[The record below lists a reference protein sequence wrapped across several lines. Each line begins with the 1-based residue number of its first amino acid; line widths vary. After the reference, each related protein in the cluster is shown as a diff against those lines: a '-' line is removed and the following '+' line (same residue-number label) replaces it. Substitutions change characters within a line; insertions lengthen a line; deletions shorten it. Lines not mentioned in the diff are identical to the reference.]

1 MSTTTR
7 SRRLFHAAAATFTAM
22 ALVAGCGGSAV
33 TDSNALS
40 ADTAAQ
46 TDTGTTDTGTVE
58 TGTTGTGTTGTTTAD
73 TGTTPGGTAGGT
85 GTTATTAP
93 GTTGGTGGT
102 GATGGTA
109 GTGSKGG
116 KGATGTAGTTATSAV
131 EAMVTNS
138 AIFGGKAPCKPATL
152 SEIPIGNVSTLSGVI
167 GELFAP
173 VTPALNTFVASQN
186 ACGGL
191 NGHKIKFY
199 QADDQ
204 GDPATAATKAQEM
217 ITQKKVLAFTGN
229 IQVLTIDGAAPVYK
243 KYGIPIIGNDISQN
257 TWWTNPLFFP
267 QGSNHLS
274 ISYGYLY
281 GLTKYHG
288 VKDVGNIWC
297 IEVPRNCEQINRAM
311 IEMAPQVG
319 ANFIKQIQVSIT
331 APSYVQQCLEF
342 RNAGVKGLSLSIDA
356 ASMVRLAR
364 SCTQVGYAPK
374 LTAYPLA
381 VGNEGQFQ
389 AGNNK
394 WLAGTYVP
402 MNVFPWMGNT
412 SPAEKYWQ
420 ASIKKYNPGFTSG
433 GAASLGWAAGALL
446 VAASS
451 ELSATNPTTQQ
462 FLDVLWKFQG
472 QKFTELGGLSGPK
485 WFAKDK
491 YPRVPYCIFAAVAN
505 ENNNGWKDVTT
516 KPVCTDIIAPSDSMN
531 QKDRVA

>member
-1 MSTTTR
+1 M
-7 SRRLFHAAAATFTAM
+7 
-22 ALVAGCGGSAV
+22 VASA
-33 TDSNALS
+33 
-40 ADTAAQ
+40 
-46 TDTGTTDTGTVE
+46 
-58 TGTTGTGTTGTTTAD
+58 
-73 TGTTPGGTAGGT
+73 
-85 GTTATTAP
+85 
-93 GTTGGTGGT
+93 
-102 GATGGTA
+102 
-109 GTGSKGG
+109 
-116 KGATGTAGTTATSAV
+116 
-131 EAMVTNS
+131 
-138 AIFGGKAPCKPATL
+138 AIFGGTAACKPATL
-152 SEIPIGNVSTLSGVI
+152 SPVNIGNVSTLSGVL

-173 VTPALNTFVASQN
+173 VTPALETFVASQN

-191 NGHKIKFY
+191 NGHKINFF

-204 GDPATAATKAQEM
+204 GDPATAASKAQEL
-217 ITQKKVLAFTGN
+217 IQGKKVLAFVGN

-281 GLTKYHG
+281 GLVKYHH
-288 VKDVGNIWC
+288 VNNVGNIWC

-311 IEMAPQVG
+311 IEMAPEVG
-319 ANFIKQIQVSIT
+319 AKFIKQIQVSIT

-342 RNAGVKGLSLSIDA
+342 KNAGVDGLSLSIDA

-364 SCTQVGYAPK
+364 SCQQVGYTPK

-394 WLAGTYVP
+394 WLAGAYVP

-412 SPAEKYWQ
+412 TPAEKYWQ
-420 ASIKKYNPGFTSG
+420 ASVKKYNPGFTSG

-446 VAASS
+446 VAASAN
-451 ELSATNPTTQQ
+451 LSPTNPTTQQ
-462 FLDVLWKFQG
+462 FLDTLWQVQG

-491 YPRVPYCIFAAVAN
+491 FPRVPYCLFGAAAN
-505 ENNNGWKDVTT
+505 ANNNGWVDVVD
-516 KPVCTDIIAPSDSMN
+516 KPICTNIIAPSDSMN
-531 QKDRVA
+531 QKDKVA